1 MDVVSDPFDKI
12 RILAHTK
19 LQDCENFLHAK
30 SKLMSSTTPKDILER
45 NKLEQKAETELQ
57 TADKYLS
64 DLEVELKAQK
74 RKSNRYKNLE
84 QKGEILNLL
93 RERYTMLRNRIDGV
107 EVEEKVIED
116 NRTNIEKLD
125 DLLKQRSNNQQPDR
139 EIYQEEQEAIEKW
152 EQRKKE
158 QDAELEDIHI
168 EMKKLKNEAK
178 IAGNQLKNIDKAINK
193 VDKHA
198 DKTQT
203 KLESQNKKLKDLLKK
218 IRKGDR
224 FCVDFLLLLLLLGL
238 IAVLYRIIKKK
249 F

>member
-1 MDVVSDPFDKI
+1 MKI
-12 RILAHTK
+12 I
-19 LQDCENFLHAK
+19 
-30 SKLMSSTTPKDILER
+30 
-45 NKLEQKAETELQ
+45 
-57 TADKYLS
+57 
-64 DLEVELKAQK
+64 
-74 RKSNRYKNLE
+74 
-84 QKGEILNLL
+84 
-93 RERYTMLRNRIDGV
+93 
-107 EVEEKVIED
+107 
-116 NRTNIEKLD
+116 
-125 DLLKQRSNNQQPDR
+125 
-139 EIYQEEQEAIEKW
+139 EQEAIEKW